1 MNIICVES
9 LGIGRE
15 RFEIL
20 KAHYASMGHEF
31 RYYMDRKEDEATLVE
46 RMRDADVVVISNIKL
61 TSAVLSQC
69 PKLRYLSSNTKVAT
83 VSSSGK
89 ILAKAK
95 GKCSVY
101 VYAVNGVSKTIKVT
115 VK

>member
-1 MNIICVES
+1 MV
-9 LGIGRE
+9 
-15 RFEIL
+15 
-20 KAHYASMGHEF
+20 K
-31 RYYMDRKEDEATLVE
+31 
-46 RMRDADVVVISNIKL
+46 
-61 TSAVLSQC
+61 VLSREKLKKGKNLMKKGHG

-101 VYAVNGVSKTIKVT
+101 VYAINGVSKTIKVT

>member
-1 MNIICVES
+1 MKK
-9 LGIGRE
+9 
-15 RFEIL
+15 L
-20 KAHYASMGHEF
+20 KKGKKLMKKGHG
-31 RYYMDRKEDEATLVE
+31 
-46 RMRDADVVVISNIKL
+46 
-61 TSAVLSQC
+61 